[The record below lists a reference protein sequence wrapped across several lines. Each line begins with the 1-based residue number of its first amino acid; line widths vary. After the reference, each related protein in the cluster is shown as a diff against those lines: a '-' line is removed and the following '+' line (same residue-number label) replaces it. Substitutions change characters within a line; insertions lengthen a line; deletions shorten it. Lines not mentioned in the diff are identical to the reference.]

1 MTLGHFRVWE
11 ILLLA
16 VLVAIVAMNIAR
28 SPFYL
33 GVGNI
38 VNLFQLSIEKIIVA
52 LMLTLIIV
60 NAEIDLSV
68 ASIMGLAAAV
78 MAWLFQLGVP
88 LPLAVLA
95 AMVSG
100 ALAGLNNGFWIAY
113 LGLPS
118 LAVTLAGLI
127 GYRGI
132 ARILLEDRAVGN
144 YPEWFNALGQQPLLG
159 PLTLSIIIFLVL
171 FVVIAVVLHR
181 SALGRLVYVMGN
193 SLETARYSGVRVQPV
208 KLFLFVASGVVAG
221 LAGLLYAARLGS
233 VRGDIAQGFEL
244 DIITMVLLGGVS
256 IFGGSGNLIG
266 VGLSIL
272 VILNLRNGMGLANI
286 TGNTQTSVIGALL
299 ILSVLAPNL
308 VQMVARRMER
318 EGSMKKSLLASAALA
333 ALAFSGSAFAQAT
346 ATPGQE
352 VSMVLLPKFL
362 GIAVFDQ
369 AHEGALEAQKELQN
383 PAELQFLGP
392 TPENSVAGQIEIVT
406 NATTQGVDAI
416 MISNNSGDQIVPAVK
431 AANAKGLKVVTWD
444 SPIPSAEGEDVFIA
458 QVDFSETGKVMAD
471 MALNILGEGGGQF
484 AILSASPDAANQN
497 AWIKAMEEALKDPK
511 YSKLEQVD
519 LVYGNDQSEESYN
532 QALALVDKHPDLKL
546 IMAPTSV
553 GIAAAAKALQD
564 EDLCDK
570 IKISGLGLPS
580 EMLAYTMNDCAP
592 QFALWSF
599 IDLGYL
605 TYYTAYLLATD
616 TIKAEEGQKF
626 TAGRMGEYTITKD
639 PTREQGLRVLMGPFS
654 VYDKSNVEAVGS
666 DRLSWRGL
674 PQKAM
679 PSAIA

>member
-88 LPLAVLA
+88 LPLAIVA
-95 AMVSG
+95 AMVAG

-132 ARILLEDRAVGN
+132 ARILLEDRAIGN

-256 IFGGSGNLIG
+256 IFGGSGNLVG

-299 ILSVLAPNL
+299 ILSVLAPNV
-308 VQMVARRMER
+308 VQMVHGAWKGR
-318 EGSMKKSLLASAALA
+318 AA
-333 ALAFSGSAFAQAT
+333 
-346 ATPGQE
+346 
-352 VSMVLLPKFL
+352 
-362 GIAVFDQ
+362 
-369 AHEGALEAQKELQN
+369 
-383 PAELQFLGP
+383 
-392 TPENSVAGQIEIVT
+392 
-406 NATTQGVDAI
+406 
-416 MISNNSGDQIVPAVK
+416 
-431 AANAKGLKVVTWD
+431 
-444 SPIPSAEGEDVFIA
+444 
-458 QVDFSETGKVMAD
+458 
-471 MALNILGEGGGQF
+471 
-484 AILSASPDAANQN
+484 
-497 AWIKAMEEALKDPK
+497 
-511 YSKLEQVD
+511 
-519 LVYGNDQSEESYN
+519 
-532 QALALVDKHPDLKL
+532 
-546 IMAPTSV
+546 
-553 GIAAAAKALQD
+553 
-564 EDLCDK
+564 
-570 IKISGLGLPS
+570 
-580 EMLAYTMNDCAP
+580 
-592 QFALWSF
+592 
-599 IDLGYL
+599 
-605 TYYTAYLLATD
+605 
-616 TIKAEEGQKF
+616 
-626 TAGRMGEYTITKD
+626 
-639 PTREQGLRVLMGPFS
+639 
-654 VYDKSNVEAVGS
+654 
-666 DRLSWRGL
+666 
-674 PQKAM
+674 
-679 PSAIA
+679 